1 MLRPVSSERWDF
13 ATAAHLLNRAGFGG
27 SSGEIERLAVLGP
40 ARAVSR
46 LVDYES
52 IPQAAADPD
61 WAKPDP
67 GRGERLRAA
76 RSASPEERKQMQ
88 REKQKNQRE
97 RIVELIGW

>member
-1 MLRPVSSERWDF
+1 M
-13 ATAAHLLNRAGFGG
+13 AAHLLNRAGFGG
-27 SSGEIERLAVLGP
+27 PPGEIERLAALGP

-76 RSASPEERKQMQ
+76 RSASPE
-88 REKQKNQRE
+88 
-97 RIVELIGW
+97 